1 MLSVTLSG
9 VKRPADFSLSWNG
22 ILAKSHLQRRVS
34 FFTSTKCLYIPF
46 GNAKRQGMMNSSFFS
61 YISIEKRIVSFA
73 KYIYEIT
80 TFVNKI
86 KSVDTI
92 VA

>member
-1 MLSVTLSG
+1 
-9 VKRPADFSLSWNG
+9 
-22 ILAKSHLQRRVS
+22 
-34 FFTSTKCLYIPF
+34 
-46 GNAKRQGMMNSSFFS
+46 MMNSSFFS